1 MIRRMLG
8 RTGMSVSVLALGT
21 VKIGRD
27 RGVKYPVPFT
37 IPDDDAVIELLN
49 TAADLG
55 INLIDTA
62 PAYGNSEERI
72 GRLLPQVRGDFLI
85 STKVGET
92 FPAGVSH
99 HDFSADQTR
108 SSVEKSLR
116 HLCRDRLDLVFIHS
130 DGRDREILEREPI
143 LPTLRQLKSEGLI
156 QAIGLSAKSA
166 DGVLAALEYGLDM
179 VMATINTSY
188 TEEVPAVA
196 EAGNAGVG
204 VLVKKAMQSGHSS
217 AASLPWAARQRG
229 VTAIVCGTISV
240 EHLRQNAAAIGAL
253 TD

>member
-8 RTGMSVSVLALGT
+8 RTGLSVSVLALGT

-92 FPAGVSH
+92 FPA
-99 HDFSADQTR
+99 
-108 SSVEKSLR
+108 
-116 HLCRDRLDLVFIHS
+116 
-130 DGRDREILEREPI
+130 
-143 LPTLRQLKSEGLI
+143 
-156 QAIGLSAKSA
+156 
-166 DGVLAALEYGLDM
+166 
-179 VMATINTSY
+179 
-188 TEEVPAVA
+188 AVIKHA
-196 EAGNAGVG
+196 
-204 VLVKKAMQSGHSS
+204 
-217 AASLPWAARQRG
+217 AASRSRFG
-229 VTAIVCGTISV
+229 IC
-240 EHLRQNAAAIGAL
+240 AAIGWTLSSSTPMAA
-253 TD
+253 TARFSSASRFCPH